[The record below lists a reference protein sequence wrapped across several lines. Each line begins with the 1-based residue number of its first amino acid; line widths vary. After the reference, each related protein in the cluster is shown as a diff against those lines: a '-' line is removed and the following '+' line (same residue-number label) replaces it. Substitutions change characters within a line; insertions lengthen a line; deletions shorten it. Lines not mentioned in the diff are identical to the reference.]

1 MKLKKLLLV
10 EDDEDISSLI
20 KTLFEQEQFDVE
32 IKSSADDAL
41 VHLSLDKPD
50 IIIMDLKLPG
60 VDGFELT
67 RIIKSKKELAD
78 IPIIIISGKYLNAED
93 KIHALDLGADD
104 YITKP
109 FSLGELLARV
119 NSVLRRVSAGKL
131 KEKVLFDDELEINIE
146 QHVVKVKD
154 ETVYLTPKEF
164 DLLYYLVKNNE
175 RLLSREE
182 LLSSVWGKN
191 YFGETRTVDV
201 HINRLREKLPKKFS
215 SRIKTCERLG
225 YKWSKGK

>member
-41 VHLSLDKPD
+41 VLLSLDKPD

-78 IPIIIISGKYLNAED
+78 IPIIIISGKYLTAED

-119 NSVLRRVSAGKL
+119 NSVLRRVSVGKL
-131 KEKVLFDDELEINIE
+131 KEKILFDDELEINIE

-154 ETVYLTPKEF
+154 ETIYLTPKEF

-201 HINRLREKLPKKFS
+201 HINRLREKLPKKIFF
-215 SRIKTCERLG
+215 KNKNL
-225 YKWSKGK
+225 